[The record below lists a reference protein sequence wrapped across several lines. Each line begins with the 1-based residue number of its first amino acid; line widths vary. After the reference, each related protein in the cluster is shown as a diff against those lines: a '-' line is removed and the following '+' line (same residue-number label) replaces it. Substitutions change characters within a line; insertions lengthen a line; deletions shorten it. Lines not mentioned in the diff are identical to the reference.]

1 MSVPVSFVAVFY
13 DKALPKNTF
22 YAMHKKISENQWTNL
37 LDGIEGKQVELRQND
52 DAPMVK
58 YKILEHRTFQIF
70 NSVENV
76 MYAIFDIEKV
86 KPQKDIFN
94 NKNLSVNRSTE

>member
-1 MSVPVSFVAVFY
+1 MAIPTTFITVFY
-13 DKALPKNTF
+13 DKAHPKTTY
-22 YAMHKKISENQWTNL
+22 YAMHKRVAEKQFLNL
-37 LDGIEGKQVELRQND
+37 IDGIPGKEVELRQND
-52 DAPMVK
+52 EAPIVK

-86 KPQKDIFN
+86 KANKNIFN
-94 NKNLSVNRSTE
+94 NKNLSVNR

>member
-1 MSVPVSFVAVFY
+1 MSVPVSFVTVFY
-13 DKALPKNTF
+13 DKAHPKTSY
-22 YAMHKKISENQWTNL
+22 YAMYKRVNERQWTNL
-37 LDGIEGKQVELRQND
+37 TDGISGKEVELRQND
-52 DAPMVK
+52 DAPIVK

-86 KPQKDIFN
+86 KKQSSIFSPTGN
-94 NKNLSVNRSTE
+94 EKHH